1 MNETKND
8 QVIDLLYKEYEIAG
22 ERIEDYQRS
31 HFRYYSGILLFL
43 IAIFTYFHGQG
54 SKNFRIEFLPYPLL
68 FISIL
73 IYYHYHRTLVIQAFR
88 RIIGQEINKIVD
100 QNILVFHLISDKY
113 IISPRRNISIGIFS
127 LLNVFFFMFIIYYCS
142 KDSESNLNSILQFI
156 ILLFQLLLYIYSTYF
171 VQTKVEKDI
180 IKILN
185 TQFLQKP

>member
-1 MNETKND
+1 MKEIKTD

-22 ERIEDYQRS
+22 DRIEDYQRS

-54 SKNFRIEFLPYPLL
+54 SKNISLEFLPYPLL

-88 RIIGQEINKIVD
+88 RIIGQEVNKIMD
-100 QNILVFHLISDKY
+100 QNILIFHLISDKY
-113 IISPRRNISIGIFS
+113 IISPKRNISIGIFS
-127 LLNVFFFMFIIYYCS
+127 LLNVLFFAFIIYYCS
-142 KDSESNLNSILQFI
+142 KDSQSNLNSYLQYI
-156 ILLFQLLLYIYSTYF
+156 ILFFQISLYIYSTYF
-171 VQTKVEKDI
+171 IQQKVERDMV
-180 IKILN
+180 KIFN